1 MMGMPS
7 GMDAA
12 YWDGHCFEM
21 DIGMDAAYWE
31 RRRISGWGPHIGMDA
46 AYQGGCCVLGWGG
59 QYQDEWRVSG
69 WAEYED
75 GRKE

>member
-1 MMGMPS
+1 MGMPS

-21 DIGMDAAYWE
+21 DIGMDAAYWK
-31 RRRISGWGPHIGMDA
+31 RCGVSGWGPSIGMDA
-46 AYQGGCCVLGWGG
+46 AYQGRCCVLGWGG
-59 QYQDEWRVSG
+59 QYQDEWRASG